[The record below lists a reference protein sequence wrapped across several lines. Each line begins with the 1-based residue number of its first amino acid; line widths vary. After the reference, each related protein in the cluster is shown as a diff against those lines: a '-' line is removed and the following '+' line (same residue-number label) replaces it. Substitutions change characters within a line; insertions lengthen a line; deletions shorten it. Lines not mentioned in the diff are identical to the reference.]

1 LAWAAA
7 RWGVNAAQVVCDDG
21 SIYDRSEPS
30 HRLGF
35 AEACAGARAD
45 RLDLGAR
52 GFYATPDIDFDRQT
66 GKGNPFYYYTQGASV
81 AEVRIDR
88 WTGELSVPRVDLLID
103 VGRSINPGI
112 DRGQVIGGF
121 VQGLGWVTNECLV
134 YDGHGRLLT
143 TGASTYKIPAVSD
156 VPGDFRV
163 EFFPTDDAVT
173 AIAGSKGVGEP
184 PLLHALAVW
193 MAVKHALSC
202 VSPAAARQLRLPATA
217 EEIRRVLG

>member
-1 LAWAAA
+1 
-7 RWGVNAAQVVCDDG
+7 
-21 SIYDRSEPS
+21 
-30 HRLGF
+30 
-35 AEACAGARAD
+35 
-45 RLDLGAR
+45 
-52 GFYATPDIDFDRQT
+52 
-66 GKGNPFYYYTQGASV
+66 V

-134 YDGHGRLLT
+134 YDERGRLLT
-143 TGASTYKIPAVSD
+143 TGASTYKIPSVSD

-193 MAVKHALSC
+193 MAAKHALSC
-202 VSPAAARQLRLPATA
+202 VSPSAARQLRLPATA
-217 EEIRRVLG
+217 EEILRALGTA